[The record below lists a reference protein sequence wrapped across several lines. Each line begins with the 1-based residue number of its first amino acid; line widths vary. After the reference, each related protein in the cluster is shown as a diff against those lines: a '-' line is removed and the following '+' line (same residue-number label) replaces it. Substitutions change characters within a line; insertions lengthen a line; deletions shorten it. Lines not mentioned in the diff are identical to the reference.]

1 MSTSTTNA
9 RRTPARS
16 KGLGMLGAIAVGVLL
31 ATQSRING
39 TLGSRMQDGLA
50 AALVSFGSGLVLL
63 VLCTAAMPAA
73 RRGLQQV
80 AGALRGGGL
89 RWWQL
94 LGGVSGGYLV
104 FSQSLSAATLGVA
117 LFTVAV
123 VAGQVTSGMVVDRAG
138 LGPAGPQR
146 VTPPRVIGGVLAVI
160 AVVIAVAAKLGSS
173 DASWLIVVPAI
184 AGIGVAWQQAVNG
197 RVKQTAGSATSA
209 AVINFATGSLALA
222 LAWAVELAFRG
233 LPSGLP
239 SEPWLYVGG
248 FLGIFVI
255 GGSAA
260 LVRYTGVLVLSMGM
274 VAGQLLGAL
283 VLDLVVPAPGAHVAV
298 STVVGVLLTFV
309 AVAVASL
316 PDRAAR
322 A

>member
-1 MSTSTTNA
+1 MLELLFGVLRGAGSRVRHA
-9 RRTPARS
+9 LRR
-16 KGLGMLGAIAVGVLL
+16 VLL
-31 ATQSRING
+31 AAVTAG
-39 TLGSRMQDGLA
+39 LAWWVATLALGSPGA
-50 AALVSFGSGLVLL
+50 IFAPI
-63 VLCTAAMPAA
+63 AAMVSLLDEPGA
-73 RRGLQQV
+73 R
-80 AGALRGGGL
+80 
-89 RWWQL
+89 
-94 LGGVSGGYLV
+94 
-104 FSQSLSAATLGVA
+104 
-117 LFTVAV
+117 
-123 VAGQVTSGMVVDRAG
+123 GQRAF
-138 LGPAGPQR
+138 
-146 VTPPRVIGGVLAVI
+146 RVIGGVLAVI